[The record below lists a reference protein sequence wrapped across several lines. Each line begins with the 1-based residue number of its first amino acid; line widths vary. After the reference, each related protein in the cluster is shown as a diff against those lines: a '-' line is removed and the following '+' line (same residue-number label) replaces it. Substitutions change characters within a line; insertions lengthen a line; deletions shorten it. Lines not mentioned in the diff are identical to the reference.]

1 MGDYFAL
8 QHRVFDTLDV
18 LIGVSNS
25 ALFSAAAVPG
35 APLKSRVLRLNFATD
50 RMQQDVDDDDADP
63 ARDGWL
69 YAPLDL
75 PNEDLSIVFLL
86 CESCL
91 TRR

>member
-18 LIGVSNS
+18 LICVSNS
-25 ALFSAAAVPG
+25 ALFSAAAARGV
-35 APLKSRVLRLNFATD
+35 PLKARVLRLNFATD
-50 RMQQDVDDDDADP
+50 RMQQDVDSDDADS
-63 ARDGWL
+63 ARDDWL

-86 CESCL
+86 CESSL
-91 TRR
+91 ARR